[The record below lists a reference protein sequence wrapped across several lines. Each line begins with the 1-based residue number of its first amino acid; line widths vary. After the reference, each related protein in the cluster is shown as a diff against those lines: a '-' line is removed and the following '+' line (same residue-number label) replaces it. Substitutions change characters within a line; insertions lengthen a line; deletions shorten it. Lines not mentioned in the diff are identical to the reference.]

1 MDTIPLGDHFLHIEP
16 AADGHHLRLIG
27 PAGAQS
33 LEIVV
38 TSQGPV
44 LRLGSGLRIELTGEL
59 AVDAERVALH
69 GRSGVALTSGGEVAI
84 TAATHLSAKADLG
97 EVRVKANDDLRLDG
111 ERILMNC

>member
-33 LEIVV
+33 LEIIV
-38 TSQGPV
+38 TAQGPV
-44 LRLGSGLRIELTGEL
+44 LRLGSGLRIELAGVL
-59 AVDAERVALH
+59 SVDAERVALH
-69 GRSGVALTSGGEVAI
+69 GRNGVALTSGAEVTVDA
-84 TAATHLSAKADLG
+84 TTHLIARTELG
-97 EVRVKANDDLRLDG
+97 DVKIKANDDLRLDG